1 MPDSRATAQWEGN
14 LANGKGSVNSGTGTF
29 GPIPVSWT
37 ARTQQAVSATTPEE
51 MLAAAQASCYCMA
64 LSHELTQ
71 KGHAPSRLNASAVVT
86 FGPQEG
92 GGWAVTTS
100 KITVQGVVP
109 GIDQKAFSEA
119 AEAAAKG
126 CPVSRALA
134 GVKIS
139 LESAVLE
146 S

>member
-1 MPDSRATAQWEGN
+1 MPESRASAQWEGN
-14 LANGKGSVNSGTGTF
+14 LVNGKGTVTSGTGTF

-37 ARTQQAVSATTPEE
+37 ARTQQAINATTPEE
-51 MLAAAQASCYCMA
+51 LLAAAQASCYCMA

-71 KGHAPSRLNASAVVT
+71 KGHAPSRLDASAVVT
-86 FGPQEG
+86 FGPQPG

-100 KITVQGVVP
+100 KISVRGVVP
-109 GIDQKAFSEA
+109 GIDQKTFSEA

-134 GVKIS
+134 GVQIN